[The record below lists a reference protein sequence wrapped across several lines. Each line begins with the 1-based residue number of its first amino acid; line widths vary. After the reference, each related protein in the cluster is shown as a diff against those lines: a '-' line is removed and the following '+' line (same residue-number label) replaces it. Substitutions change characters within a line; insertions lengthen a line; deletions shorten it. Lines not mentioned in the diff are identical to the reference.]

1 MLLTPSLKLWK
12 RQWAMVYKAARS
24 ATFTESSAKIV
35 QLSEGTFV
43 DELKYTFCL
52 VYFIFKTFIVIVT

>member
-1 MLLTPSLKLWK
+1 
-12 RQWAMVYKAARS
+12 MVYKAARS
-24 ATFTESSAKIV
+24 ATFTEPSAKIV